1 MTVAHDR
8 PWTGHYAAVE
18 GPARVVS
25 YWGAEGRMA
34 REGGARVG
42 VVEAGVGARI
52 YPNGGDTGGSS
63 GVHWDGG

>member
-8 PWTGHYAAVE
+8 PWTDHYAAVE

-34 REGGARVG
+34 RYRGARVG
-42 VVEAGVGARI
+42 VVEAGV
-52 YPNGGDTGGSS
+52 SS
-63 GVHWDGG
+63 RSYSN